1 MSKDTTKD
9 TDNPNFNSSNEANTG
24 SKSQDSVTFALAQSH
39 FLVGDI
45 TANAEKMRALALQAR
60 EQGADVIIFP
70 ELALLGYP
78 PQDLL
83 LRPSLSGRVK
93 SALSS
98 LSDIDDIVMIVEIG
112 RASCRERVEIAE
124 LARARSKRREAR

>member
-1 MSKDTTKD
+1 MSKDTD
-9 TDNPNFNSSNEANTG
+9 SPNTNSSTANSKTN
-24 SKSQDSVTFALAQSH
+24 KSQETVTFALAQSH

-45 TANAEKMRALALQAR
+45 TANAEKMRTLALQAR

-83 LRPSLSGRVK
+83 CITRLPTTRFATTSKLVRP
-93 SALSS
+93 
-98 LSDIDDIVMIVEIG
+98 
-112 RASCRERVEIAE
+112 CQ
-124 LARARSKRREAR
+124 KRPL